1 MKPFDVKSSTYINSM
16 KEINDEDPKFKIGD
30 IVRISRDIVRTSRY
44 KNTFAKGYVPNWSE
58 EDLMIKKFKNTV
70 PSTYFISDLNA
81 EEILETFYE
90 KEFQEKNKKTRFEN
104 VIKKKGNKLYVKWK
118 GYDSSFTSWIDNK
131 DIV

>member
-1 MKPFDVKSSTYINSM
+1 M

-30 IVRISRDIVRTSRY
+30 IVRISRDIARTSRY
-44 KNTFAKGYVPNWSE
+44 KNTFAKSYVPNWSE

-90 KEFQEKNKKTRFEN
+90 KEFQETNKKTRFEN

>member
-16 KEINDEDPKFKIGD
+16 KEINEEDPKFKIGD
-30 IVRISRDIVRTSRY
+30 IVRISRDIVRTSRH

-90 KEFQEKNKKTRFEN
+90 KEFQETNKKTRFEN